1 MFKRTQKKGQ
11 DSHRIILFT
20 SSKIKAILSESSE
33 PQQAQTSLTNKQAEA
48 LKQYLEVFSEE
59 LELRSKYHEELLTTK
74 KRERQLTETK
84 RVVFSLRETD
94 QTSGDALAYLK
105 EKMDILIRE
114 KEDLALKFLSFKEKL
129 LSDAVGDVRDLVQ
142 NLLTD
147 IVFIDTDAWEE
158 DLDYYRTRFLMQREQ
173 EEDDELKDEFI
184 PDQDRLDLVIH
195 EETLV
200 ELDHVE
206 ELAKE
211 KITIFLSKKFYQQL
225 RILTKDYN
233 LLITKIP
240 GEFLFKVL
248 ETPFEELKVKL
259 KQQEMLSFDTGK
271 ELFALKREQGIL
283 TLKTYEIIQTIRS
296 RLLNISG
303 SIASKK
309 FSKNAF
315 NELINTARNEQ
326 IPIAAKKAELLKII
340 TRLLRIIGEIKP
352 GES

>member
-20 SSKIKAILSESSE
+20 SSKIKTILSESSE
-33 PQQAQTSLTNKQAEA
+33 PAQTRLSNKQAEA
-48 LKQYLEVFSEE
+48 LKQYLELFSEE
-59 LELRSKYHEELLTTK
+59 LEERTKYHEELLTTK
-74 KRERQLTETK
+74 KRQRQLTETK

-105 EKMDILIRE
+105 EKMDILVRE
-114 KEDLALKFLSFKEKL
+114 KEDLAFKFLSFKEQL
-129 LSDAVGDVRDLVQ
+129 LSDAVSDVSVLVH

-147 IVFIDTDAWEE
+147 IVFIDTDEWEE
-158 DLDYYRTRFLMQREQ
+158 GLDYYRTRFLMQREQ
-173 EEDDELKDEFI
+173 EEEDNELKDEFI
-184 PDQDRLDLVIH
+184 PDQDRLDLAIH
-195 EETLV
+195 EETLD
-200 ELDHVE
+200 ELVPSE

-211 KITIFLSKKFYQQL
+211 KITIFMSKKHYQQL
-225 RILTKDYN
+225 KTLTKDYN

-248 ETPFEELKVKL
+248 ETPSKELTVKL

-271 ELFALKREQGIL
+271 ELYALKREQGIL
-283 TLKTYEIIQTIRS
+283 SLKTYEIIQTIRS

-309 FSKNAF
+309 FLKNAF
-315 NELINTARNEQ
+315 NELINTSRNEQ
-326 IPIAAKKAELLKII
+326 MPIAAKKAELVKII
-340 TRLLRIIGEIKP
+340 TRLLRIIGELKP
-352 GES
+352 GEN